1 MTTDDNSSQARL
13 INFIQLVK
21 LVNNIEFDINQQSF
35 PLPDQT
41 QSERFTYTKS
51 ILHKS
56 CFFCTRLQFCFVFH
70 TTFPLSPFFL
80 VLELCTQYIEKIQH
94 PKLSMYFL
102 LCYSKHKEKCNVT
115 HSVCIWCNVLRTG
128 RMGTLK
134 RLNEIHS
141 KIATLHKIHRICVT
155 LTQER

>member
-1 MTTDDNSSQARL
+1 MQNTVLDIHLT
-13 INFIQLVK
+13 
-21 LVNNIEFDINQQSF
+21 LVNV
-35 PLPDQT
+35 T
-41 QSERFTYTKS
+41 Q
-51 ILHKS
+51 IL
-56 CFFCTRLQFCFVFH
+56 CILYRDTILLY

-128 RMGTLK
+128 RMGTIQ
-134 RLNEIHS
+134 RLYKSHKKTPI
-141 KIATLHKIHRICVT
+141 LYKIHRFYLI
-155 LTQER
+155 LILIFHIEILL